1 MPIYLTV
8 AYVIFCAA
16 PLGLAISL
24 VLRRRRVER
33 EIQALRER

>member
-1 MPIYLTV
+1 MPIYLIV
-8 AYVIFCAA
+8 AYVIFCGA

-33 EIQALRER
+33 EIYELEKS